1 MPLRHCLPEPETGYR
16 SYTAYIPACPAAAGT
31 VVLASRKARKTLDRL
46 IASRAA
52 MSSGRRPARQ
62 VEHLAEPPPG
72 RGSPSFIPTFALGG
86 GDADLL
92 PLQQQATLEAGD

>member
-1 MPLRHCLPEPETGYR
+1 MPLRPCLPEPEAGYR

-31 VVLASRKARKTLDRL
+31 VVLKARKTLDRL

-72 RGSPSFIPTFALGG
+72 RGSPAAVLALSLRR
-86 GDADLL
+86 GDAAPLS
-92 PLQQQATLEAGD
+92 LQQQATLEAGD